1 MLRVPLDKD
10 IASRYPEFDRDEFEA
25 MDDGTLRLYEGR
37 LLSFFPKERATTLA
51 PPIAEGEVPEWL
63 LASVWLT
70 APPGRPDPLSDQV
83 RAFSTEEGRHEPQ
96 RETSRPVNPDDAP
109 TPPHGEK
116 LR

>member
-1 MLRVPLDKD
+1 MLRKLQIALLVPLALTVTVLLFLNRSSYSP
-10 IASRYPEFDRDEFEA
+10 ISQPVQPETKVIE
-25 MDDGTLRLYEGR
+25 T
-37 LLSFFPKERATTLA
+37 P
-51 PPIAEGEVPEWL
+51 
-63 LASVWLT
+63 

-83 RAFSTEEGRHEPQ
+83 RAFATEEGRHEPQ